1 MYIPNQ
7 NLIHNTHL
15 QLYKIY
21 ITTSWTNGS
30 GNRTLFRIVF
40 VFVLYLF
47 FQYCICVRLILNSNS
62 WLRNVN
68 CLPKS
73 TVVNLERRAGV
84 KEVSWRFDALKHN
97 LIIDLNLWNNYT
109 ESYFHSIRNFDQQ
122 SFSFALADAC
132 RIYLAWHT
140 TSPSDFTL
148 YWGRILN
155 CAFLALNSLSITL
168 KKTYITL
175 QTLRLITG
183 ELQKFSNLQQ
193 IILHRNCNKVL
204 VHVY

>member
-21 ITTSWTNGS
+21 ISTSWTNGS

-40 VFVLYLF
+40 VFFFVLYLF

-109 ESYFHSIRNFDQQ
+109 KSYFRSIKNFDQQ

-148 YWGRILN
+148 YCGRILN

-183 ELQKFSNLQQ
+183 ELQIFFEFTTN
-193 IILHRNCNKVL
+193 NFT
-204 VHVY
+204 

>member
-1 MYIPNQ
+1 MY
-7 NLIHNTHL
+7 L
-15 QLYKIY
+15 
-21 ITTSWTNGS
+21 G
-30 GNRTLFRIVF
+30 F
-40 VFVLYLF
+40 VFFLYLF
-47 FQYCICVRLILNSNS
+47 FQNFICLRRILNRNS

-109 ESYFHSIRNFDQQ
+109 ESYFHRIRNFDQQ

-168 KKTYITL
+168 KKPIYYLANSSIDY
-175 QTLRLITG
+175 RGVAKIF
-183 ELQKFSNLQQ
+183 KFVRQFN
-193 IILHRNCNKVL
+193 NFTTNNFT
-204 VHVY
+204 

>member
-1 MYIPNQ
+1 MNQ
-7 NLIHNTHL
+7 WISK
-15 QLYKIY
+15 QD
-21 ITTSWTNGS
+21 
-30 GNRTLFRIVF
+30 F
-40 VFVLYLF
+40 VQNCIWIFFVLYLF

-109 ESYFHSIRNFDQQ
+109 ESYFRSIKNFDQQ

-168 KKTYITL
+168 KKTPYITL

-183 ELQKFSNLQQ
+183 ELQKFSNLSDNLITLQQ
-193 IILHRNCNKVL
+193 IILHKNCNKVF
-204 VHVY
+204 VY

>member
-1 MYIPNQ
+1 MVQ
-7 NLIHNTHL
+7 ETGHCSE
-15 QLYKIY
+15 LYL
-21 ITTSWTNGS
+21 
-30 GNRTLFRIVF
+30 LFF
-40 VFVLYLF
+40 FVLYLF

-175 QTLRLITG
+175 QTIRLITG

-193 IILHRNCNKVL
+193 IILHKNCNKVL

>member
-1 MYIPNQ
+1 MNQ
-7 NLIHNTHL
+7 WISK
-15 QLYKIY
+15 QD
-21 ITTSWTNGS
+21 
-30 GNRTLFRIVF
+30 F
-40 VFVLYLF
+40 VQNCIWFFFVLYLF

-97 LIIDLNLWNNYT
+97 LIIDLNLHVWNNYT
-109 ESYFHSIRNFDQQ
+109 KSYFRSIKNFDQQ

-148 YWGRILN
+148 YCGRILN

-168 KKTYITL
+168 KKTPYITL

-183 ELQKFSNLQQ
+183 SCKNFQ
-193 IILHRNCNKVL
+193 ICQTI
-204 VHVY
+204 

>member
-1 MYIPNQ
+1 MNQ
-7 NLIHNTHL
+7 WISK
-15 QLYKIY
+15 QD
-21 ITTSWTNGS
+21 
-30 GNRTLFRIVF
+30 F
-40 VFVLYLF
+40 VQNCIWIFFVLYLF

-109 ESYFHSIRNFDQQ
+109 ESYFRSIKNFDQQ

-168 KKTYITL
+168 KKNIYYLANSSIDYRRVAKIFEFTTNNF
-175 QTLRLITG
+175 T
-183 ELQKFSNLQQ
+183 
-193 IILHRNCNKVL
+193 
-204 VHVY
+204 

>member
-1 MYIPNQ
+1 MNQ
-7 NLIHNTHL
+7 WISK
-15 QLYKIY
+15 QD
-21 ITTSWTNGS
+21 
-30 GNRTLFRIVF
+30 F
-40 VFVLYLF
+40 VQNCICFFFVLYLF

-109 ESYFHSIRNFDQQ
+109 QSYFRSIKNFDQQ

-148 YWGRILN
+148 YCGRILN

-168 KKTYITL
+168 KKTTYITL

-183 ELQKFSNLQQ
+183 ELQKFFEFTTN
-193 IILHRNCNKVL
+193 NFT
-204 VHVY
+204 

>member
-1 MYIPNQ
+1 MNQ
-7 NLIHNTHL
+7 WISK
-15 QLYKIY
+15 QD
-21 ITTSWTNGS
+21 
-30 GNRTLFRIVF
+30 F
-40 VFVLYLF
+40 VQNCICFFFVLYLF

-109 ESYFHSIRNFDQQ
+109 EPYFHSIRNFDQQ

-148 YWGRILN
+148 YCGRILN

-168 KKTYITL
+168 KKPIYYLANSSIDY
-175 QTLRLITG
+175 RGVAKIF
-183 ELQKFSNLQQ
+183 KFVRQFN
-193 IILHRNCNKVL
+193 NFTTNNFT
-204 VHVY
+204 